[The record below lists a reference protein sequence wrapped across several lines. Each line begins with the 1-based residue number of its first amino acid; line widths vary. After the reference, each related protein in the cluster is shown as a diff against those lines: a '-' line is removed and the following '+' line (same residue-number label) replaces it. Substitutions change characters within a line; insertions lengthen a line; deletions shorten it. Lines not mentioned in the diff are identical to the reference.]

1 MPTTL
6 ARDAALTALDFET
19 TGHTR
24 GQRSLPWQLGLAIG
38 EKGLITET
46 RSLLLRVPADFRF
59 NPYAPGRW
67 AEIRDE
73 LAQAPTLLE
82 SWTEIG
88 PLLQNRWL
96 VSHNAPVERGILLNA
111 FPLHSFPQWI
121 DTLRV
126 ARAVYPRMEN
136 YALEALIPA
145 LGLTSAV
152 EAACPGLSPHDAL
165 YDAVGCLTLLNHI
178 LTLEGW
184 ADVSAEYLAGI

>member
-67 AEIRDE
+67 AEIR
-73 LAQAPTLLE
+73 ATATAIPTAMVARTAT
-82 SWTEIG
+82 S
-88 PLLQNRWL
+88 
-96 VSHNAPVERGILLNA
+96 
-111 FPLHSFPQWI
+111 
-121 DTLRV
+121 RV
-126 ARAVYPRMEN
+126 AV
-136 YALEALIPA
+136 PA
-145 LGLTSAV
+145 TNGV
-152 EAACPGLSPHDAL
+152 
-165 YDAVGCLTLLNHI
+165 
-178 LTLEGW
+178 
-184 ADVSAEYLAGI
+184 